1 MKNRPPIINIA
12 LLLVLALSA
21 AAGAAWTFATALR
34 AAPPEDTATL
44 EIRWHGN
51 GIILQGAVRDVA
63 TQHALA
69 EGAATR
75 LGGEADQ
82 VVDWLDIT
90 PAALPVA
97 DVAALAGVLQLGQ
110 EGWHLQR
117 RADDGWLAV
126 QSPGDAR
133 SARASELLQR
143 AFGPGVAIR
152 LVPLP

>member
-1 MKNRPPIINIA
+1 MNRRLRLIA
-12 LLLVLALSA
+12 LLMALLA
-21 AAGAAWTFATALR
+21 AAGAAWVFA
-34 AAPPEDTATL
+34 AARPAPSATSAAL

-51 GIILQGAVRDVA
+51 GIILQGAVRDAA
-63 TQHALA
+63 TQHALV
-69 EGAATR
+69 EGAAAR

-117 RADDGWLAV
+117 RADDGWLAL

-133 SARASELLQR
+133 SAQASELLQR

-152 LVPLP
+152 LISLP

>member
-1 MKNRPPIINIA
+1 MKNRSPIINIA

-34 AAPPEDTATL
+34 ATPPENSATL

-69 EGAATR
+69 EGAAAR

-97 DVAALAGVLQLGQ
+97 DVAALAAVLQLGQ

-152 LVPLP
+152 LISLP